1 MSKTITLKY
10 EGKSYNLAYTRESVT
25 MMEQTGFLADELFT
39 KPATMLPMLFYGA
52 FRANHKGIKR
62 RDVDQIYDNI
72 ENRSDLIAALVDMY
86 RETVTSLVSNDDVE
100 EGGEGNATWTV
111 NE

>member
-10 EGKSYNLAYTRESVT
+10 EGKTYNLAYTRESVV
-25 MMEQTGFLADELFT
+25 MMEQTGFVADDLFV
-39 KPATMLPMLFYGA
+39 KPATMIPMLFYGA
-52 FRANHKGIKR
+52 FRVNHKGMKR
-62 RDVDQIYDNI
+62 RDVDEIYNSI

-86 RETVTSLVSNDDVE
+86 RETVTSLVANDDVE
-100 EGGEGNATWTV
+100 EGAEGNATWTV